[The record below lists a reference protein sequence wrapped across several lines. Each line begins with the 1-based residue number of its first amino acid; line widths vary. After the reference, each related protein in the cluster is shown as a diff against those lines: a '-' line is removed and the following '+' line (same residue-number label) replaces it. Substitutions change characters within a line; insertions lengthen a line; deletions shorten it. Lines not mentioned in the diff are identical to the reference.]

1 MTTSSVTIHGD
12 CDPRFETIRSVFA
25 NNFINDLDDGAS
37 LAVTLDGQLV
47 VDLWAGVANID
58 LGTPWERD
66 ALTNVW
72 SSTKNATALSVL
84 ALASRGEINLDA
96 PMARYW
102 PEFAAAGKDAV
113 LVRHVMAHSSGL
125 SGWTEPMSNDDL
137 YDWDK
142 ATSLLAAQE
151 PWWEPGTASHYH
163 ALTRGYLLGELV
175 RRVSGQTIGAFLADE
190 LAGPLGAEVHI
201 GLDQSLDSLVAPVI
215 PPTIT
220 RDLSI
225 LPPESI
231 TARTMTNPLM
241 RAEQAWDEAW
251 RRAEIP
257 SANGHANA
265 RGMARLLAI
274 LACEGEVDGKR
285 FLSAEIANRVF
296 EEQTNGSGS
305 PMMPIRFGIGYGL
318 TSALVPFGPNPRT
331 CFWGGWGGSLV
342 LVDLDA
348 RMTIAFMMNRMGQ
361 AVVGDARATGA
372 IKEVFK
378 VLRAHEPDRITDPST
393 M

>member
-1 MTTSSVTIHGD
+1 
-12 CDPRFETIRSVFA
+12 
-25 NNFINDLDDGAS
+25 
-37 LAVTLDGQLV
+37 
-47 VDLWAGVANID
+47 
-58 LGTPWERD
+58 
-66 ALTNVW
+66 
-72 SSTKNATALSVL
+72 
-84 ALASRGEINLDA
+84 
-96 PMARYW
+96 
-102 PEFAAAGKDAV
+102 
-113 LVRHVMAHSSGL
+113 
-125 SGWTEPMSNDDL
+125 MSNDDL